1 MQPGLATRTALPIL
15 KAVGPTPVIG
25 AALMATATRVE
36 QEPHWST
43 RPSQAPDTEAA
54 SLHTVAPKLHSQDQ

>member
-1 MQPGLATRTALPIL
+1 MQPGLASRTALPIL
-15 KAVGPTPVIG
+15 KVVGPTPVTG

-43 RPSQAPDTEAA
+43 QPSQAPDTVAA
-54 SLHTVAPKLHSQDQ
+54 SLHTAAPKPHSQDQ